1 MDAEP
6 LAYTPHP
13 TARPRVSVLAV
24 AGAAPEV
31 STAAPHGLAMFA
43 AAAVAVGSVMLA
55 MTGAP
60 RTASGGVL
68 SANAGRMF
76 APERHAVVTPS
87 AAPTPVEARQESP
100 LPFAGSDLTANAA
113 AVSSDGSGSSGAS
126 SGGSLGQAI
135 GGAQAAAAGPQQF
148 HALTSFDGNMTMT
161 SGGVQ
166 VVQPMN
172 AQPAQAEQ
180 RLGYVPPAPVVWNN
194 PVKWISVHKDGL

>member
-31 STAAPHGLAMFA
+31 STGTPRGFAMFA
-43 AAAVAVGSVMLA
+43 AAALALGSTMLA
-55 MTGAP
+55 LTGAP
-60 RTASGGVL
+60 RTAAGGVL

-76 APERHAVVTPS
+76 ASSERRAVVTP
-87 AAPTPVEARQESP
+87 AAEPAPVELRQSSP

-113 AVSSDGSGSSGAS
+113 AVSSDGSGSSGPS

-135 GGAQAAAAGPQQF
+135 AGGQPGPQQF

-161 SGGVQ
+161 SGQ
-166 VVQPMN
+166 VEIVQP
-172 AQPAQAEQ
+172 ARSGRQE

-194 PVKWISVHKDGL
+194 PVKWIQVHKEGL